1 VFLPKGLCYALDP
14 LIAVDTLKILAAQ
27 APVSDGLIIPMIDAR
42 RMDSAIFTSELES
55 KRETRAEIIDEDSFG
70 ELTGPVYFVGDCSE
84 KAQTVLIKE
93 NFTFEEIKYPLLIR

>member
-1 VFLPKGLCYALDP
+1 VSHGPGSYTGLRIGVSAAKGLCYALGIP

-42 RMDSAIFTSELES
+42 RMEVYSAIFTSELES

-70 ELTGPVYFVGDCSE
+70 VNGTCLFCW
-84 KAQTVLIKE
+84 
-93 NFTFEEIKYPLLIR
+93 

>member
-1 VFLPKGLCYALDP
+1 

-42 RMDSAIFTSELES
+42 RMEVYSAIFTSELES

-70 ELTGPVYFVGDCSE
+70 ELTGPVYFVGDCLR
-84 KAQTVLIKE
+84 KHKL
-93 NFTFEEIKYPLLIR
+93 F

>member
-1 VFLPKGLCYALDP
+1 MEVY
-14 LIAVDTLKILAAQ
+14 
-27 APVSDGLIIPMIDAR
+27 
-42 RMDSAIFTSELES
+42 SAIFTSELES

-93 NFTFEEIKYPLLIR
+93 NFTFGRKYPSANQMSMLSFEKYKM

>member
-1 VFLPKGLCYALDP
+1 LTRGEWKC
-14 LIAVDTLKILAAQ
+14 I
-27 APVSDGLIIPMIDAR
+27 
-42 RMDSAIFTSELES
+42 AIFTSELES

-93 NFTFEEIKYPLLIR
+93 NFTFEEINTLCNEYA